1 MANNLVAAT
10 CPNCNSPLQ
19 IKEGQDFVKCEYC
32 GTISS
37 APKAIEY
44 HQHQNTNYNFSGEN
58 AVVNFNNG
66 QDLETLVKNADMHL
80 KLKNYADAQSIY
92 EKISKEYPHDY
103 RGWWGMILS
112 LTKNLEETNYF
123 TKPGFSSG
131 TFSYCDYFNND
142 YSEGAIGLSDEYNK
156 IKLAWKNVQT
166 LAPQKLKDELSNRF
180 QPFYDLSYARYE
192 KNYYTQI
199 IPFYNDEIR
208 SKEIEISE
216 TKEQISSTERAMKNA
231 KSYIPSNIARVVGH
245 AFLGIVLG
253 ALSVFFI
260 EKAFTLLFSAQI
272 FFGICLAGL
281 AVPCVIYFFK
291 QRGEIKD
298 GYNNIKSCKR
308 SIPEYSSEIREM
320 NEKIKKTNDE
330 IIKIQ
335 EEIKTAKVNL
345 KKTNEKIAEFE
356 KKMSK

>member
-1 MANNLVAAT
+1 MANNFVTAT

-44 HQHQNTNYNFSGEN
+44 HQHQSTSYNFSGAN
-58 AVVNFNNG
+58 PVVNFSNG
-66 QDLETLVKNADMHL
+66 QDLETLIKNAEMHV
-80 KLKNYADAQSIY
+80 KLKNYAAAQSIY
-92 EKISKEYPHDY
+92 EKITNEYPHDY

-112 LTKNLEETNYF
+112 ITKNLEETGYF
-123 TKPGFSSG
+123 TGRKYNIYDGEI
-131 TFSYCDYFNND
+131 C
-142 YSEGAIGLSDEYNK
+142 LSDKYNT
-156 IKLAWKNVQT
+156 IMHAWKNVQT

-199 IPFYNDEIR
+199 IPFSDN
-208 SKEIEISE
+208 KMQHKKIEISE
-216 TKEQISSTERAMKNA
+216 IKEQISSTERAMKNT

-260 EKAFTLLFSAQI
+260 EKAFTLLFYAQI
-272 FFGICLAGL
+272 VLGICLAGL

-298 GYNNIKSCKR
+298 GYEDIKDCKR
-308 SIPEYSSEIREM
+308 SIPEFSSKIREM
-320 NEKIKKTNDE
+320 NEKIKKINDE

-335 EEIKTAKVNL
+335 EEIETAKVNL